1 MEFFENFSLKKFNT
15 FGMDV
20 NARWFAEISMQ
31 QEFEELLGFYHE
43 KKIPLLPLGGGSNI
57 LFTKNYE
64 GLAAKISTKGFKK
77 LAEDDTSATIDVA
90 AGELWE
96 DLINFCITEE
106 LYGLENLSGIPGQ
119 VGSSPIQN
127 IGAYGTEVKNCLKE
141 VYAISLD
148 DGSRMKFTQPECH
161 FGYRDSIF
169 KRQLK
174 GKVIITNV
182 VFRLSKTPDFHLEY
196 GGVADEV
203 RRISSQEPDLATV
216 SKAICNIRDR
226 KIPNPKDIGSAGSFF
241 KNPQIDEEQFNRL
254 ITRFPTMPNYPA
266 PENMHKLAA
275 AWLIEQC
282 GWKGYR
288 KGDAGVNEMQPLIL
302 VNYGKAHGAEI
313 VELSHRI
320 QDSIYEKFGNLLEP
334 EVNIL

>member
-1 MEFFENFSLKKFNT
+1 MEFFENFNLKKFNT

-20 NARWFAEISMQ
+20 SARWFSEISGPHDY
-31 QEFEELLGFYHE
+31 EELLGFYHE
-43 KKIPLLPLGGGSNI
+43 TKVPLLPLGGGSNI
-57 LFTKNYE
+57 LFTKDYD

-77 LAEDDTSATIDVA
+77 IAEDETSATIDVA

-96 DLINFCITEE
+96 DLIQFCITEA

-127 IGAYGTEVKNCLKE
+127 IGAYGMEVKNCIKE
-141 VYAISLD
+141 VGAISLD
-148 DGSRMKFTQPECH
+148 DGSRMKFTQPECN

-182 VFRLSKTPDFHLEY
+182 VFHLSKNPDFHLEY
-196 GGVADEV
+196 GGVAEEV
-203 RRISSQEPDLATV
+203 RRISGNEPNLATV

-226 KIPNPKDIGSAGSFF
+226 KIPNPKELGSAGSFF
-241 KNPQIDEEQFNRL
+241 KNPMIDDRQFHL
-254 ITRFPTMPNYPA
+254 LLEKFPKIPHYPA
-266 PENMHKLAA
+266 PDNRHKLAA
-275 AWLIEQC
+275 GWLIDQC

-288 KGDAGVNEMQPLIL
+288 AGDAGVNEHQALIL
-302 VNYGKAHGAEI
+302 VNYNHASGTEI
-313 VELSHRI
+313 MELSKKI
-320 QDSIYEKFGNLLEP
+320 QESILDKFGVFIEP

>member
-1 MEFFENFSLKKFNT
+1 MELFENFSLKKFNT

-20 NARWFAEISMQ
+20 SARWFAEISLPHDY
-31 QEFEELLGFYHE
+31 EELLSFYHE
-43 KKIPLLPLGGGSNI
+43 TKIPLLPLGGGSNI

-77 LAEDDTSATIDVA
+77 LSEDDTSATIDVA

-96 DLINFCITEE
+96 DLIRFCITEE

-127 IGAYGTEVKNCLKE
+127 IGAYGTEVKNCIKE

-148 DGSRMKFTQPECH
+148 DGSRIKFTQPECN

-182 VFRLSKTPDFHLEY
+182 VFHLSKTPDFHLEY
-196 GGVADEV
+196 GGVAEEV
-203 RRISSQEPDLATV
+203 RRISSNEPDLATV
-216 SKAICNIRDR
+216 SKAICNIRDQ
-226 KIPNPKDIGSAGSFF
+226 KIPNPKEVGSAGSFF
-241 KNPQIDEEQFNRL
+241 KNPMIEEEQFNQL
-254 ITRFPTMPNYPA
+254 IVRFPKMPHYTAADNR
-266 PENMHKLAA
+266 HKLSAG
-275 AWLIEQC
+275 WLIDQC
-282 GWKGYR
+282 GWKGHR
-288 KGDAGVNEMQPLIL
+288 TGDAGVNEHQALIL
-302 VNYGKAHGAEI
+302 VNYKSATGTEI
-313 VELSHRI
+313 LDISKKI
-320 QDSIYEKFGNLLEP
+320 QKSILEKFGIYLEP